1 MDGIQSKSHSIH
13 RISAPTFAAKFN
25 SKREVYM
32 LLTVEAGAYLPAY
45 ETLTIYF
52 LKDIISG
59 VKKCKFNYLYL

>member
-13 RISAPTFAAKFN
+13 TISAPTFAAKFN

-59 VKKCKFNYLYL
+59 VKKCKFNYSYL